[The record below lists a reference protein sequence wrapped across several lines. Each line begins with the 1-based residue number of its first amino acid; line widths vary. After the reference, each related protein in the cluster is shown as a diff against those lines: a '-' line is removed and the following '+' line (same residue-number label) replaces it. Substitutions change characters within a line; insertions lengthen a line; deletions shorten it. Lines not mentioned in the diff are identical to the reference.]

1 MKRWNEENFKYNIE
15 GAKNNNQCDKVNTLL
30 KKIEKFENLVDQL
43 DEIARRPYGQ
53 KDSIIEKFSDYVQK
67 ISKYEKLKNEV
78 IYSYFVLGL
87 HIENKKDMLTYKQRI
102 DEAEKIAFEAELRFE
117 KFTKDV
123 NLMVYTKEA

>member
-1 MKRWNEENFKYNIE
+1 YNIE